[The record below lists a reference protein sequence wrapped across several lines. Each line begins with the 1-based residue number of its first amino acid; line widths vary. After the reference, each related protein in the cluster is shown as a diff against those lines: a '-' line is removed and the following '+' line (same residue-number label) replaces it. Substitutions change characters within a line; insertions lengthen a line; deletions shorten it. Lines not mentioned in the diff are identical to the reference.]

1 MKVLEV
7 VSGIIENDRGE
18 VLLAQRPPGKHLS
31 GSWEFPGGK
40 IEKNETSIAA
50 LHRELKEE
58 LDLLVEVQENLGQF
72 PFEYE
77 WGRIN
82 LHVFIVKAGNS
93 PTPTADVQ
101 VFKWVKAN
109 QIDADILV
117 AADREPLFQYLAARS
132 RP

>member
-58 LDLLVEVQENLGQF
+58 LDLLIEVQETLGQF

-82 LHVFIVKAGNS
+82 LHVFIVKAGNW